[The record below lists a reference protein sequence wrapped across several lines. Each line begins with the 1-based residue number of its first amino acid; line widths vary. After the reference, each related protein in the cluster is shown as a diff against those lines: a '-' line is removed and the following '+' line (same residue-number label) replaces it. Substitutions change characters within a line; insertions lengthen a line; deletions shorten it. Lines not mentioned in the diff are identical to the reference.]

1 MAPPP
6 RSSMPLH
13 FPRQGLSANHS
24 DATQC
29 TLSETIPKRK
39 RRKKQ
44 NEKGVESADTVELN
58 SRVRSSSRGDGVDQ
72 WLRCAAHYSE
82 PAAAG
87 SIPDGSSSSRLAPPQ
102 GGEEG
107 DRNRSDGTG
116 ELRYP
121 AKSILTSCIWT
132 EQVYPPEGVD
142 QAVLDR
148 LTAISFFFFFF
159 RY

>member
-87 SIPDGSSSSRLAPPQ
+87 SIPDGSSSSRLAPPL
-102 GGEEG
+102 
-107 DRNRSDGTG
+107 RVVRRVIGTEVTG
-116 ELRYP
+116 RGSCATLPRAFSPP
-121 AKSILTSCIWT
+121 ASGLSRFTPRRESISPFLT
-132 EQVYPPEGVD
+132 G
-142 QAVLDR
+142 
-148 LTAISFFFFFF
+148 
-159 RY
+159 